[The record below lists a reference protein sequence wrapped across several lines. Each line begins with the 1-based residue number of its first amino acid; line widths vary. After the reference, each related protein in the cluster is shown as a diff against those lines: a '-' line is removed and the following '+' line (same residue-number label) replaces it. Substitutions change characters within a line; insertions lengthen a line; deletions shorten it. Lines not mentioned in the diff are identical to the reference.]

1 MLRLVAK
8 EILRKCCSNQHSDYR
23 EFRSEA
29 TWSERIRTS
38 CEVDD
43 RTNPKERPGESPL
56 EIVG

>member
-8 EILRKCCSNQHSDYR
+8 EILRKCCSNQHSDHR
-23 EFRSEA
+23 EFRLEA
-29 TWSERIRTS
+29 MWREQIRAS
-38 CEVDD
+38 CEVVD